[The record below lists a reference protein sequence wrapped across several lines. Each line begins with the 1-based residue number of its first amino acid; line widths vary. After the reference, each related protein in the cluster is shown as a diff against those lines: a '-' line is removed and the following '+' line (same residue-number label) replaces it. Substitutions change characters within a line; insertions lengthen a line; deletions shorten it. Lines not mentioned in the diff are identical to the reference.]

1 MKTRNFAIPASNGGA
16 STVAKTRYA
25 RLREI
30 YLQAN
35 ELPAGEQTALIGRVC
50 GDDSELRSEVE
61 KLLRLRR
68 DADNFL
74 ETSALEAI
82 QAASRQ
88 AIADSSIGTIVGN
101 YRLEREIGRG
111 GMGRVYLASRADGA
125 FEQRVAVKL
134 IRRGMDSD
142 AVLRRFHR
150 EQQILA
156 GLEHPF
162 IARLI
167 DGGVT
172 AAENLPYLVMEYVE
186 GMSLDEFLRTND
198 LPLPARLKLFRQI
211 CQAIEYAHSRL
222 IVHRDLK
229 PSNIL
234 ITKNG
239 TPKLLD
245 FGIAKIL
252 GQSSDAGETQTGM
265 FAFTP
270 SYAAPE
276 QVRGETL
283 TTAADVYSLG
293 VILYEMLTGARPY
306 SLENGN
312 LSQIIQIVGEVE
324 PLPPSIADCGLRIA
338 DLNVKSKYHLSDN
351 KNGTNPQSTAGR
363 IENRNRRRNNPQ
375 LKGDLDNI
383 VLKALKK
390 EPARRYKSVEQ
401 LSEDVR
407 RHVVGLPVVARPDT
421 FSYRTGKFVRRNRVG
436 VAAAVFVLL
445 AFSVGAATTL
455 WQARIAQV
463 ERIRG
468 ERRFDDVRQLANSFL
483 FEIND
488 EIERSPIRARELVVR
503 RGVEYLDRL
512 ADESG
517 TDSALQTEL
526 ANGYERIG
534 AVQGALFKSNL
545 GNLQGALES
554 YNKSLRLRQAIY
566 NYDTNNIAAG
576 LQLAVGYRSVGE
588 TLMTTG
594 DSAAAIENHRRAV
607 RLIEELQ
614 AIAPQNAEI
623 RLQLAKSLAMLGQS
637 ILRVGDLDEV
647 LRCYTRSREIFQTLA
662 AEHPTDFRRQK
673 SLSVILSYLGYVRLQ
688 TGERAEA
695 LRLYEDALAIAV
707 QFQQRDANSAEARG
721 NLSQMHW
728 SMGVTLRDLNR
739 IDESLT
745 HLERALALQ
754 LALVEQDPA
763 NVGERNA
770 LADCYLEFGN
780 SQGINK
786 QFAAA
791 IETFAKAIA
800 GYETVAAA
808 DRQNT
813 SARRQI
819 NYTKRHLADVLVAAN
834 RADEAFPIYRQIIV
848 ELRELLADNLPHAEW
863 QADLAAAL
871 RRLAELQRKKGE
883 QASAVSNLQESLT
896 IFRQLHAD
904 SPANFSIKQDLAIA
918 ENILAAW
925 R

>member
-1 MKTRNFAIPASNGGA
+1 MKTLNLAAVGNDGGD
-16 STVAKTRYA
+16 STGAKARYA
-25 RLREI
+25 QLREI
-30 YLQAN
+30 YLQAT
-35 ELPAGEQTALIGRVC
+35 ELPAGEQTALIGRIC
-50 GDDSELRSEVE
+50 GDDADLRSEVE
-61 KLLRLRR
+61 KLLRLRS

-88 AIADSSIGTIVGN
+88 AIADNSIGTIVGN
-101 YRLEREIGRG
+101 YRLMREIGRG
-111 GMGRVYLASRADGA
+111 GMGRVYLASRADKA

-142 AVLRRFHR
+142 AVLRRFYR

-186 GMSLDEFLRTND
+186 GVPLDEFLLTND
-198 LPLPARLKLFRQI
+198 LPLHARLKLFRQI

-234 ITKNG
+234 ITKKG

-252 GQSSDAGETQTGM
+252 DQSDAGETQTGM

-270 SYAAPE
+270 NYAAPE
-276 QVRGETL
+276 QIRGETL

-293 VILYEMLTGARPY
+293 VILYEMLTGTRPY

-312 LSQIIQIVGEVE
+312 LSQIIKIVGETE
-324 PLPPSIADCGLRIA
+324 PPAPSVALNTECGMRNAESKKHLRTGNAKSTKKSNKRTTPHSALRI
-338 DLNVKSKYHLSDN
+338 
-351 KNGTNPQSTAGR
+351 
-363 IENRNRRRNNPQ
+363 PQ

-401 LSEDVR
+401 LSEDVQ
-407 RHVVGLPVVARPDT
+407 RHLVGLPVIARPDT
-421 FSYRTGKFVRRNRVG
+421 FSYRSGKFVRRNRVT
-436 VAAAVFVLL
+436 VIAAAFVLL
-445 AFSVGAATTL
+445 AFIGGAAATL
-455 WQARIAQV
+455 WQARIAQF
-463 ERIRG
+463 ERDRA

-512 ADESG
+512 AGESG
-517 TDSALQTEL
+517 TDSSLQSEL
-526 ANGYERIG
+526 ATGYERIG

-545 GNLQGALES
+545 GDLQGALES
-554 YNKSLRLRQAIY
+554 YNKSLRLRQVIY
-566 NYDTNNIAAG
+566 DSDPSNIDAG
-576 LQLAVGYRSVGE
+576 LQLAAGYRSVGE
-588 TLMTTG
+588 ALMTIG
-594 DSAAAIENHRRAV
+594 DSASAIENHRRAV
-607 RLIEELQ
+607 RLIEKLHRN
-614 AIAPQNAEI
+614 APQNAEV
-623 RLQLAKSLAMLGQS
+623 RVNLARSLAMLGQS
-637 ILRVGDLDEV
+637 ILRVGDLSEV
-647 LRCYTRSREIFQTLA
+647 LPFYTRAHEIFQTLA
-662 AEHPTDFRRQK
+662 DENPTDFRRQK
-673 SLSVILSYLGYVRLQ
+673 SLGVILSYLGYVRLQ
-688 TGERAEA
+688 TGEHAES
-695 LRLYEDALAIAV
+695 LRLYEEALAIAV
-707 QFQQRDANSAEARG
+707 RLQEFDPNSIEMQG

-728 SMGVTLRDLNR
+728 WVGVTLRESNR
-739 IDESLT
+739 IEESLA
-745 HLERALALQ
+745 HLKKALALQ
-754 LALVEQDPA
+754 LAIVEQDPA
-763 NVGERNA
+763 NIGERNN

-780 SQGINK
+780 SQGRGK
-786 QFAAA
+786 QFDAAVKS
-791 IETFAKAIA
+791 FGQAIA
-800 GYETVAAA
+800 GYETVAA

-819 NYTKRHLADVLVAAN
+819 NYAKRHLADVLVAAN
-834 RADEAFPIYRQIIV
+834 RADEAFPIYQQIV
-848 ELRELLADNLPHAEW
+848 FELRELLADNLPHAEW
-863 QADLAAAL
+863 QADLAVAL
-871 RRLAELQRKKGE
+871 HRLTELQRKKGE
-883 QASAVSNLQESLT
+883 QINAVANLRESLT
-896 IFRQLHAD
+896 ILRQLHAD
-904 SPANFSIKQDLAIA
+904 SPANVSIKQDLAIA
-918 ENILAAW
+918 ENILSAW